1 MAKSIIVKP
10 PKLFSYQM
18 PKKMADSILEDYE
31 EGKVDAKKILV
42 QWVNDNCGLLYPC
55 QKVVIN

>member
-18 PKKMADSILEDYE
+18 PKKMAKAILQDYE
-31 EGKVDAKKILV
+31 KGKVDSQKILV

-55 QKVVIN
+55 KRVVIN